1 MHKSNKLAYSNIIQ
15 LCLDVFF
22 LFITYVFT
30 YVMIKEMTTLF
41 EIESYLWIL
50 IVYIPIWIS
59 IMAFNGMYDRTT
71 FYYMDRIMRNVVFA
85 SLVSGLG
92 IGAIFFFIKE
102 VISSRLF
109 IGFFVFYCIIIML
122 AERLAFSWIRR
133 RQKPYNYSPR
143 IILVCSDDT
152 YSLFQKYLMKTHI
165 RYHIVGI
172 IQIGKG
178 KIIEDELNLGKLEDL
193 GDILAKYVVDEVV
206 LSLPKDYVD
215 GVKQHIGICEKMGIT
230 VHIIMNAY
238 ELQLSHVH
246 ISMLGPLPMLTFHT
260 VTLNP
265 LQKALKRSMDIA
277 GASIGLIVVL
287 FASLVIVPAIK
298 LDSPGPIIF
307 KQKRVGRHGRVF
319 DFYKFRTMCADAES
333 KKKELQALNEHKD
346 GLMFKIKKDP
356 RITRIGAILRKTSL
370 DELPQFYNVLKGDMS
385 LVGTRP
391 PTMDEVALYDL
402 EHWRRISIK
411 PGLTG
416 MWQVSG
422 RSDIMDFEE
431 VVALDTK
438 YIDEWSIWLDIYIML
453 KTVTQVVRTKSA
465 Y

>member
-1 MHKSNKLAYSNIIQ
+1 
-15 LCLDVFF
+15 
-22 LFITYVFT
+22 
-30 YVMIKEMTTLF
+30 MIKDMTTLF

-102 VISSRLF
+102 VITSRLF

-165 RYHIVGI
+165 RYNIVGI
-172 IQIGKG
+172 IQVGKG
-178 KIIEDELNLGKLEDL
+178 KIIEDKLNLGKLEDL
-193 GDILAKYVVDEVV
+193 GDILTKYVVDEVV

-215 GVKQHIGICEKMGIT
+215 GVKQHIRICEKMGIT

-238 ELQLSHVH
+238 EFQLSHVH

-287 FASLVIVPAIK
+287 FASLVIVPAIM

-391 PTMDEVALYDL
+391 PTMDEVARYDL